1 MIVNKSRPYSW
12 GPIIC
17 GMSWGRQRVVLATVG
32 VLAPLLIGTAC
43 QARSS
48 VEAAQTAIVAAQTA
62 LPGAQATA
70 QAGATAVSGV
80 LANGQPILIA
90 LQSVLQGA
98 NVQVQTTPDGAAPDA
113 VTSVAIDGT
122 DAQGT
127 LAQLDP
133 NVRRAAALAALRTA
147 AQYYPQATITLT
159 VKDTGGAALINGRV
173 TPGQAP
179 SVQ

>member
-1 MIVNKSRPYSW
+1 M
-12 GPIIC
+12 
-17 GMSWGRQRVVLATVG
+17 VVAVAG
-32 VLAPLLIGTAC
+32 VLASLVIGTAC

-48 VEAAQTAIVAAQTA
+48 VEAAQTAIVAAQTV

-80 LANGQPILIA
+80 LANGQPVLIM

-98 NVQVQTTPDGAAPDA
+98 NIQVQTAPDGAAPDA
-113 VTSVAIDGT
+113 VTSVAIDGM

-133 NVRRAAALAALRTA
+133 NVRKAAALAALQTA

-159 VKDTGGAALINGRV
+159 VKDSSGAALISGRAA
-173 TPGQAP
+173 PGQSP